1 MGNEQSGVSKEIE
14 SNAQELIKL
23 PMMGT
28 SDSLNLSVS
37 TGIFLYEI
45 FYPTSLVD
53 GLARNL

>member
-1 MGNEQSGVSKEIE
+1 MMKSGFSKEIE
-14 SNAQELIKL
+14 SSAQELIKL

-45 FYPTSLVD
+45 LKTKK
-53 GLARNL
+53 

>member
-14 SNAQELIKL
+14 SGAEELIKL

-45 FYPTSLVD
+45 LKTKK
-53 GLARNL
+53 